1 MFRRRRGTWF
11 QLDVKDPKTKIIT
24 LGSSCISTSAESAG
38 HFQSVISS
46 GRIAG
51 VNDLVKEVPQ
61 IPQVGRELARA

>member
-1 MFRRRRGTWF
+1 MFGRRRGTWF
-11 QLDVKDPKTKIIT
+11 HFDVKDPRAKIII

-61 IPQVGRELARA
+61 TPQAGRELVRV